1 MLIMQ
6 QPVHRPLECVWTLSN
21 NRLTCAWVPAGRAAN
36 ADSRSQESAAAQ
48 RRVA

>member
-1 MLIMQ
+1 MLMMQ

-21 NRLTCAWVPAGRAAN
+21 NSLTCAWVPAGRVAN
-36 ADSRSQESAAAQ
+36 AESRQESAPPQ